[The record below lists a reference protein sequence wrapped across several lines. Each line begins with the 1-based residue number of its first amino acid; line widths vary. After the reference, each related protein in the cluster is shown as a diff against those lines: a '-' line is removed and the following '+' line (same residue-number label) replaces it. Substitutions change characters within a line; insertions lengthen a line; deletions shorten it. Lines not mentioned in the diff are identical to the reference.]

1 MLIQTIS
8 SWQKR
13 RFSVQH
19 FGPFSLFQDFLLM
32 NYCTHWLSFQDCEEN
47 ESHNMARVGSLD
59 VLILLYLYFILFH
72 HGLPLTGLNSVTWQ
86 GAFVVKFNLWKTNN
100 NRCSYERLVLQYN
113 TRLMIIIRVYYQF
126 VFLSHQ
132 ARSRLS
138 FARSSNIYTSP
149 KKHDCMAWLSKK
161 TFHFLCCFF

>member
-13 RFSVQH
+13 KFSVQH

-59 VLILLYLYFILFH
+59 VLFNFALSVFY
-72 HGLPLTGLNSVTWQ
+72 SVTWQ
-86 GAFVVKFNLWKTNN
+86 GAFAVKFNLSKTNN

-113 TRLMIIIRVYYQF
+113 TKLMIIIRVYYQF

-132 ARSRLS
+132 GRSRLS

-161 TFHFLCCFF
+161 TFHFLSCFF